1 MSTST
6 PTPAPAPASAS
17 GSEKQTTPKAS
28 PASDFTPNPSASLP
42 LSPPRQA
49 LLDDI
54 LALYSCQ
61 PSVDRVKRYTPD
73 CIYDDPFGYADN
85 RYKIAGQWFA
95 LPKMFSSSV
104 NAGYEVVRSD
114 DEMLQFKSEQKW
126 TFRLLPKTVT
136 LKSLV
141 TLTLEPESVRAG
153 DFLRVKYHKDQNSD
167 KDLSHEGIWFT
178 VKKWQADNMPGW
190 INMEGVKHFAEEN
203 KVTQTGE
210 KK

>member
-6 PTPAPAPASAS
+6 STSNTTPAS
-17 GSEKQTTPKAS
+17 GPDKQKTPS
-28 PASDFTPNPSASLP
+28 SASDFTPNPSASLRLP
-42 LSPPRQA
+42 PPRQA

-54 LALYSCQ
+54 IALYSCQ
-61 PSVDRVKRYTPD
+61 PTVDRIKRYTPD

-95 LPKMFSSSV
+95 LPKMFSASV

-114 DEMLQFKSEQKW
+114 DEVLQFKSEQKW

-141 TLTLEPESVRAG
+141 TLTLEPESVRDGG

-190 INMEGVKHFAEEN
+190 INMDGVKHFEEDN
-203 KVTQTGE
+203 KPRQTGE

>member
-6 PTPAPAPASAS
+6 SNTTPAS
-17 GSEKQTTPKAS
+17 GPEKQTSSAATS
-28 PASDFTPNPSASLP
+28 SASDFTPNPSASLP

-54 LALYSCQ
+54 LALYSMK
-61 PSVDRVKRYTPD
+61 PTVDRIKRYTPD

-85 RYKIAGQWFA
+85 RYKVAGQWFA

-114 DEMLQFKSEQKW
+114 DEVLQFKSEQKW
-126 TFRLLPKTVT
+126 TFKLLPKTVT

-141 TLTLEPESVRAG
+141 TLSLEPESVRGGG
-153 DFLRVKYHKDQNSD
+153 DFLRVTYHKDQNSD
-167 KDLSHEGIWFT
+167 QGPSHEGIWFT

-190 INMEGVKHFAEEN
+190 ISMEGVKHFEGDN
-203 KVTQTGE
+203 KVRQTE